1 MSEKQQV
8 ITTSPLKLIYKCVN
22 DVITVYL
29 KDHTIL
35 KGLLLMADN
44 NMNLI
49 MDDTEE
55 INDNGETK
63 IKYGKILVRGNNILY
78 IVVSP
83 TITIS

>member
-78 IVVSP
+78 IIVSP